1 MAQISKIT
9 LPSGTVY
16 DIKDAQARADIA
28 GLQIAASGGMHYLGA
43 TTTPLTDGATNST
56 ISVGGQTVTPI
67 AGDIVIYDDKEFI
80 LSGTSPAHWNEFGST
95 GSLKALAFK
104 DNASSTYKP
113 AGTVSKPT
121 FTGTQ
126 SIVRGG
132 VVSVTQGDPG
142 PNWGQN
148 QDHIYFTP
156 SGTIEHGSDIEE
168 QLQIPYTPAG
178 TIALTTS
185 NKNTTVTTASGTAT
199 YTPAGTVSQ
208 PSFTGT
214 AATVSV
220 SGSPSGS
227 VTISTGTGSS
237 NYKPAGTVSQPSFTG
252 TAATVSVSG
261 SPNGS
266 VTISTG
272 TGTSN
277 YKPAGTVSQ
286 PSFTGTSASLSVVGT
301 PSGSV
306 TISTA
311 SGISNY
317 TPRGEISA
325 PTVSVSVNTAT
336 VNSITAVGT
345 LPDLSMTVANEN
357 LTIAWD
363 EGTLPTKGSNQ
374 TVATGIKSATATQ
387 PTFTGAGVRLTASFS
402 GSATTSTG
410 SYTPGGTVSQPTFT
424 GTATQLKGSFSGS
437 ATTFTGAYTPEG
449 SVSQPSFTGTATQLK
464 GSFSGSAT
472 TFTGVYT
479 PGGSVS
485 QPTFSGTGAR
495 LVTGN
500 IAVPT
505 SAAFTG
511 TSVTLTTAV
520 QMPQYYFSGDHFD
533 MQLATTAAGSVSQP
547 TFSGTQATITV
558 S

>member
-56 ISVGGQTVTPI
+56 ISIGGQTVTPI

-121 FTGTQ
+121 FTGSLSTVNFTSYHTFDPDNLPPDFGDYQ
-126 SIVRGG
+126 NRIAFIPDGSIQKVYT
-132 VVSVTQGDPG
+132 S
-142 PNWGQN
+142 
-148 QDHIYFTP
+148 TP
-156 SGTIEHGSDIEE
+156 TTYSGS
-168 QLQIPYTPAG
+168 YTPAG
-178 TIALTTS
+178 SITLTTS

-199 YTPAGTVSQ
+199 YTPAGTVS
-208 PSFTGT
+208 
-214 AATVSV
+214 
-220 SGSPSGS
+220 
-227 VTISTGTGSS
+227 
-237 NYKPAGTVSQPSFTG
+237 KPSFTG

-261 SPNGS
+261 SPNGSVTISTGTGTSNYKPAGTVSKPTFTGTAATVSVSGSPSGS

-317 TPRGEISA
+317 VPRGEISA

-437 ATTFTGAYTPEG
+437 ATTFTGAYTP
-449 SVSQPSFTGTATQLK
+449 
-464 GSFSGSAT
+464 
-472 TFTGVYT
+472 
-479 PGGSVS
+479 GGSVS

-520 QMPQYYFSGDHFD
+520 QMPQYSFSGDHFD
-533 MQLATTAAGSVSQP
+533 IQLATTAAGSVSQP